1 MTGLAEPMR
10 EVYCPHCSYDLRGQ
24 EKTSSIRCPECG
36 KQYDAAEL
44 SATRV
49 PWIQRIHIGRIRAFT
64 GTIRLV
70 TFHTDILACTA
81 NDDDRAA
88 ATFRWLCTA
97 GFWAITSLVYLVTPS
112 SCWMWP
118 VTYFGGRM
126 PNNSVV
132 ARWWIYPWSA
142 AAGHWWLALPVLL
155 GFWWSLALLP
165 ARLVGFA
172 RFSQERRMT
181 LLRASQYLVA
191 GIIGG
196 AITGIGVTAVLL
208 LWYAIT
214 IRSVNVL
221 PATGVLPAVC
231 VPGTGMFLWQWA
243 VVRFFVHARATAER
257 DGWLLLALW
266 PLALV
271 VVTAGWLVLLPWCV
285 GLTWLAIV
293 NWLA

>member
-1 MTGLAEPMR
+1 MTELAGPAR
-10 EVYCPHCSYDLRGQ
+10 EVYCPNCSYDLRGQ
-24 EKTSSIRCPECG
+24 ERASLIRCPECG

-49 PWIQRIHIGRIRAFT
+49 PWIQRRHIGRVRACT

-70 TFHTDILACTA
+70 AFHTDILACTA

-97 GFWAITSLVYLVTPS
+97 GLWAITSCVYLDTPS

-118 VTYFGGRM
+118 VNWFGGRM
-126 PNNSVV
+126 PNSSIV
-132 ARWWIYPWSA
+132 AQWVYPWSVGM
-142 AAGHWWLALPVLL
+142 GHWWMVLPVVL
-155 GFWWSLALLP
+155 GLWRSLALLP
-165 ARLVGFA
+165 ARVVGFA

-191 GIIGG
+191 SIIGG
-196 AITGIGVTAVLL
+196 AMTGIVVAAVFV
-208 LWYAIT
+208 LWYAIA

-221 PATGVLPAVC
+221 AAAGVLVAVC
-231 VPGTGMFLWQWA
+231 VPATEMFLWQWA
-243 VVRFFVHARATAER
+243 VVRFFVYARATAER

-266 PLALV
+266 PLALAGV
-271 VVTAGWLVLLPWCV
+271 IAGWLVLLPWCL

-293 NWLA
+293 NGLA

>member
-1 MTGLAEPMR
+1 MTGLAGPAR
-10 EVYCPHCSYDLRGQ
+10 EVYCPNCSYDLRGQ
-24 EKTSSIRCPECG
+24 AGASLIRCPECG

-49 PWIQRIHIGRIRAFT
+49 PWIQRKHIGRVRAVT

-70 TFHTDILACTA
+70 TFHTDVLACTA

-97 GFWAITSLVYLVTPS
+97 GLWAITSLGYLDTPS

-126 PNNSVV
+126 PSNSVV
-132 ARWWIYPWSA
+132 AQWVYPWSVA
-142 AAGHWWLALPVLL
+142 MGHWWLVLPVLL
-155 GFWWSLALLP
+155 GFWRSLDLLP
-165 ARLVGFA
+165 ARMVGFA

-181 LLRASQYLVA
+181 LLRALQYLVA
-191 GIIGG
+191 SIIGG
-196 AITGIGVTAVLL
+196 AMAGIVVAAVLL

-221 PATGVLPAVC
+221 SAAGVLFAVC
-231 VPGTGMFLWQWA
+231 VPATAAFMWQWA
-243 VVRFFVHARATAER
+243 VVRFFLHARATAER
-257 DGWLLLALW
+257 DGWLPLAAW

-271 VVTAGWLVLLPWCV
+271 VVTAAWLVLLPWCL
-285 GLTWLAIV
+285 GLSWLAIV